1 MRTEL
6 HVCHTEGA
14 YTPTGACPRTRLPP
28 TALQPWSARR
38 RRGERVQKA
47 GTIGGGAA
55 LSTRGAAPGRCDDAC
70 RTYRHHTSTVE
81 GFEVCLRGRRRL
93 ALDRAGRRSV
103 RAWRRQACAARTG
116 GTGRTRAARD
126 GGGGTSCPGA
136 RAQLC
141 ARAPSPANAACAQ
154 QINPRPRPVGQ
165 VHGLGLAVRAGGSAR
180 AVRQSSTS
188 TPPPRA
194 SAPPPT
200 VRALPSSLKFGDGRK
215 SRSSYPVRCT
225 YPK

>member
-1 MRTEL
+1 M
-6 HVCHTEGA
+6 
-14 YTPTGACPRTRLPP
+14 
-28 TALQPWSARR
+28 
-38 RRGERVQKA
+38 
-47 GTIGGGAA
+47 
-55 LSTRGAAPGRCDDAC
+55 
-70 RTYRHHTSTVE
+70 
-81 GFEVCLRGRRRL
+81 
-93 ALDRAGRRSV
+93 

-141 ARAPSPANAACAQ
+141 AHAPSPANAACAQ

-165 VHGLGLAVRAGGSAR
+165 VHGLGLVVRAGGSAR
-180 AVRQSSTS
+180 AARQSSTS

-200 VRALPSSLKFGDGRK
+200 VRALPSSHSLETGRK
-215 SRSSYPVRCT
+215 SRSSKRRDNRLVAPWLGPTSNLVRRKLRIPRAWPDLPEVTNQVLFDLNRHWYVMQLCNAAM
-225 YPK
+225 